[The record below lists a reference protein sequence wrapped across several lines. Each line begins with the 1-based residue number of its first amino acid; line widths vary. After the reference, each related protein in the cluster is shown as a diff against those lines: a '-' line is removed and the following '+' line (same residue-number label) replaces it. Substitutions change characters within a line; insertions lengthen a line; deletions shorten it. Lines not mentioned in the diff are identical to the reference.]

1 MDEKPLTDSPTDEIP
16 NAETLEAFEE
26 LESGNGHHF
35 GGTTDELFAELL
47 S

>member
-1 MDEKPLTDSPTDEIP
+1 MDEKPLTDRLTDEIP
-16 NAETLEAFEE
+16 NAETLEAFAE

-35 GGTTDELFAELL
+35 SGTTDELFAELL